1 MDSNLMQDGVISLD
15 DRPAI
20 EAVGRANTALDGHE
34 KKVKEVMD
42 RTGKVYQMAGEQLV
56 RVTDNSRNSL
66 DRLLSSMQRQSD
78 MAGKSGVERMVMQ
91 RDQLISKWGQE
102 KTAVDAIT
110 ASYAKQIKAAEEA
123 AKSGGGFNARYAF
136 FGLKDIAE
144 GRTKFAVAELGNEL
158 MCLSGSALGIGLVVT
173 AVVGIGLAA
182 YEVTKR
188 LDELREANEKLHG
201 ELDRLADSSRMENAE
216 LALSNT
222 TLENL
227 IAKLEHR
234 PENSIKQALEEAAVA
249 AGHLTEKLDGSIG
262 KFYELLKKNE
272 VSGIMQL
279 FAPDDKDLAEIV
291 GGKTGLGGMR
301 GEIYEILR
309 QGGDPTAVLKQYQ
322 VEAGAALKQAEYNQ
336 AHPLTT
342 KERARL
348 GMDVAGVGGAITGAL
363 MPNEDY
369 TGRIEKLQALVQQ
382 IGYISQ
388 SYGLEKQHAE
398 LTGRKDQ
405 LEAAERDKPKVDED
419 LKRFRE
425 QAQAFE
431 RRGDEAELSAIGKIY
446 YARDQLL
453 EQAKKLK
460 GVEADVAAIRKA
472 ADEQAGAIYKK
483 DWEKFEAYDQEQRDK
498 RNRQMALMMGPSKE
512 QLKEWEQRFAA
523 QDQVDSINLQSRK
536 EGLNR
541 EAGQAQKMVG
551 LSGLTGGDA
560 IRATYQIRIDLA
572 KQLAA
577 VEAERI
583 SKETNAADQLKDIAR
598 ASAVL
603 KKDIS
608 EAQQEAL
615 IKQLEL
621 QKQQV
626 DTLKKETEG
635 LWHTLLTKP
644 QNFPKQLG
652 STVHEAILKP
662 VTEGL
667 AGMSANV
674 LKPIIYGPDGNGGL
688 SGMFKGV
695 FGGGKH
701 DPMKVATDLNTAVTA
716 QNSMALATLTAIL
729 AGAMGMAAPAI
740 AAPAGIGGISLP
752 SISAPAVSG
761 STASTIAFGGGASS
775 GSSFMDLTRGLNP
788 MATVLGGGGGV
799 SVGGGV
805 STSADIPTLNH
816 AASGGPGFLGKIL
829 GGGQQGAANP
839 LSGIQGMLKG
849 FKGVNWGGITRT
861 PARYTMDADGNVT
874 AGTVGPDGTT
884 NYGGK
889 ITGANGALGAAMGA
903 GGMMLAQQGLLG
915 SIRGTWGGVA
925 MGTAGGAAIGFQQ
938 GGPLGAAIGGAAG
951 LLIGVGEKLAGVETP
966 ENEAKRLVKQL
977 YAVNIDNAMARQI
990 VSLAQQKYAGH
1001 VSIAVRDPDV
1011 RKMLELYAQGTGQK
1025 MPLSATTPRGG
1036 SLAEQGGNLY
1046 QQATYQYGVANT
1058 FQSPLPVMGL
1068 GGGPGGS
1075 YPNPGGP
1082 NTSGGMGTT
1091 IALNINGQPI
1101 SPEFVA
1107 DSSMAAQNSS
1117 YGRVQQSANLQVPG
1131 LMVGT

>member
-1 MDSNLMQDGVISLD
+1 
-15 DRPAI
+15 
-20 EAVGRANTALDGHE
+20 
-34 KKVKEVMD
+34 
-42 RTGKVYQMAGEQLV
+42 
-56 RVTDNSRNSL
+56 
-66 DRLLSSMQRQSD
+66 
-78 MAGKSGVERMVMQ
+78 
-91 RDQLISKWGQE
+91 
-102 KTAVDAIT
+102 
-110 ASYAKQIKAAEEA
+110 
-123 AKSGGGFNARYAF
+123 
-136 FGLKDIAE
+136 
-144 GRTKFAVAELGNEL
+144 
-158 MCLSGSALGIGLVVT
+158 
-173 AVVGIGLAA
+173 VGIGFAA

-322 VEAGAALKQAEYNQ
+322 VEAAATLKQAEYNQ

-388 SYGLEKQHAE
+388 SYGLEKQHAA

-512 QLKEWEQRFAA
+512 QLKEWEQWFAA

-551 LSGLTGGDA
+551 LRGCNPRNVPNQNRPGEAVGGRGSGADLERDERGGPIEGCCAGKGGAGERYLRSATGG
-560 IRATYQIRIDLA
+560 
-572 KQLAA
+572 
-577 VEAERI
+577 
-583 SKETNAADQLKDIAR
+583 
-598 ASAVL
+598 
-603 KKDIS
+603 
-608 EAQQEAL
+608 
-615 IKQLEL
+615 
-621 QKQQV
+621 
-626 DTLKKETEG
+626 
-635 LWHTLLTKP
+635 
-644 QNFPKQLG
+644 
-652 STVHEAILKP
+652 
-662 VTEGL
+662 
-667 AGMSANV
+667 
-674 LKPIIYGPDGNGGL
+674 PD
-688 SGMFKGV
+688 
-695 FGGGKH
+695 
-701 DPMKVATDLNTAVTA
+701 
-716 QNSMALATLTAIL
+716 
-729 AGAMGMAAPAI
+729 
-740 AAPAGIGGISLP
+740 
-752 SISAPAVSG
+752 
-761 STASTIAFGGGASS
+761 
-775 GSSFMDLTRGLNP
+775 
-788 MATVLGGGGGV
+788 
-799 SVGGGV
+799 
-805 STSADIPTLNH
+805 
-816 AASGGPGFLGKIL
+816 
-829 GGGQQGAANP
+829 
-839 LSGIQGMLKG
+839 
-849 FKGVNWGGITRT
+849 
-861 PARYTMDADGNVT
+861 
-874 AGTVGPDGTT
+874 
-884 NYGGK
+884 
-889 ITGANGALGAAMGA
+889 
-903 GGMMLAQQGLLG
+903 
-915 SIRGTWGGVA
+915 
-925 MGTAGGAAIGFQQ
+925 
-938 GGPLGAAIGGAAG
+938 
-951 LLIGVGEKLAGVETP
+951 
-966 ENEAKRLVKQL
+966 
-977 YAVNIDNAMARQI
+977 
-990 VSLAQQKYAGH
+990 
-1001 VSIAVRDPDV
+1001 
-1011 RKMLELYAQGTGQK
+1011 
-1025 MPLSATTPRGG
+1025 
-1036 SLAEQGGNLY
+1036 
-1046 QQATYQYGVANT
+1046 
-1058 FQSPLPVMGL
+1058 
-1068 GGGPGGS
+1068 
-1075 YPNPGGP
+1075 
-1082 NTSGGMGTT
+1082 
-1091 IALNINGQPI
+1091 
-1101 SPEFVA
+1101 
-1107 DSSMAAQNSS
+1107 
-1117 YGRVQQSANLQVPG
+1117 
-1131 LMVGT
+1131 